1 MTDSSK
7 LSAEERDALTLLGR
21 LFLTQ
26 GFPDRSVRI
35 FAALEVL
42 EPEDLYYKRAL
53 ALAYLRAGRAQE
65 SLSTLDRLAERGGID
80 EGFHFVRSHVL
91 GDLDRKDEAAAAM
104 RAYLDLKDPPKPE
117 KAKAKTKATAQ
128 S

>member
-53 ALAYLRAGRAQE
+53 ALAHFRAGRAQE

-80 EGFHFVRSHVL
+80 EVL

-117 KAKAKTKATAQ
+117 KAKTKATAN